1 MSRSSLLGR
10 LVPNSHLARTARWKN
25 RRRRLAQLRK
35 QAPNRGRTSREARIT
50 PRSRGPALSR
60 VLAGQPPLLGQ
71 CGLSSRTCSLVCK
84 HKRFRAAHTDSPRE
98 CVVLSSWSC
107 DLLEARHEQV

>member
-1 MSRSSLLGR
+1 MSRSLHLGR

-35 QAPNRGRTSREARIT
+35 QTPNRDRTLREPGIT
-50 PRSRGPALSR
+50 QRSRGQALDR
-60 VLAGQPPLLGQ
+60 ALDRQFPLLGQ

-84 HKRFRAAHTDSPRE
+84 HKRFRAARTDGGRE

-107 DLLEARHEQV
+107 DLLEARHEPV